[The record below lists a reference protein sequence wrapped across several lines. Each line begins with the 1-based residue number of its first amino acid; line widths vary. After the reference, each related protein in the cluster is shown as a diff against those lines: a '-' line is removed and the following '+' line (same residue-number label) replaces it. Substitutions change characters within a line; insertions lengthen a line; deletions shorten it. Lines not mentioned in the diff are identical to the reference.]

1 MRDLQKTSA
10 LYIRL
15 NCSTCNKTQ
24 CLLLF
29 WDWDIRTLPIRI
41 VLWDMRLDISNLVDP
56 LITPIVKQGLK
67 REGWSNSYTVR
78 HSDVLVSYFRNWTVG
93 LYTVNV
99 NHDILNVVKCDGR
112 SQCILPIVFECFVS
126 LSNSPTDSKAG
137 KRPYHPPLIIFRI
150 TYRTNLKREK
160 DRITIP

>member
-10 LYIRL
+10 LYIRP

-99 NHDILNVVKCDGR
+99 NHDILNVISVLGPLHDSSDWHYSYRYTVGDQTPVCMQDW
-112 SQCILPIVFECFVS
+112 SCVWVMCVYEVS
-126 LSNSPTDSKAG
+126 G
-137 KRPYHPPLIIFRI
+137 WCPLQ
-150 TYRTNLKREK
+150 YSA
-160 DRITIP
+160 